1 VIEPP
6 EGWEGE
12 PDQQPEPQG
21 LSMAARW
28 RLRVLALVLLLF
40 VVMIAAGVRLPRLPS
55 FLPRQPPPVLG
66 QVPPFALTNRDG
78 RPVTLASLAGRPWI
92 ADFVFTRCAASCP
105 MMTARLARL
114 GKDLPAGEPI
124 HRVSFT
130 VDSAHD
136 TPEVLARYADSF
148 QAPPDW
154 FFLTGPEADL
164 QRLSRQGFKLAL
176 DVPQG
181 APGSTVEPI
190 LHSTRFVLVDGQ
202 GRIRGYYDGQDEE
215 AMRRLVRDLRAVAS

>member
-1 VIEPP
+1 M
-6 EGWEGE
+6 
-12 PDQQPEPQG
+12 
-21 LSMAARW
+21 SMPARRRFLW
-28 RLRVLALVLLLF
+28 LALVFALLA
-40 VVMIAAGVRLPRLPS
+40 VMLAAGLRLPRLPS

-114 GKDLPAGEPI
+114 GKELSTGEPI

-130 VDSAHD
+130 VDPAHD

-154 FFLTGPEADL
+154 FFLTGPEVDI

-181 APGSTVEPI
+181 DPGSTVEPI

-202 GRIRGYYDGQDEE
+202 GRIRGYYNGEDEE
-215 AMRRLVRDLRAVAS
+215 AVKRLVGDLRAVNP